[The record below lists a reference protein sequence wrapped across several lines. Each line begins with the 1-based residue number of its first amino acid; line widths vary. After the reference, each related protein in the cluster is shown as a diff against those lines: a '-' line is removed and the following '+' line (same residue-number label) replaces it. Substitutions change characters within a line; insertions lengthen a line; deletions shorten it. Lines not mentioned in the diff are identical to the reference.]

1 MRSLIAVVPLVILAA
16 CGFSAGAHDGDQQSA
31 SAGPAERR
39 DFQVG
44 SFQSVSLG
52 GSHDVVVKVGPAAS
66 VYAEGPAD
74 ELDRLDIRVQGGD
87 LRIGTKRN
95 RGFNMGSW
103 HKVTVYV
110 TTPQLAAASI
120 GGSGGMK
127 IDRVDAERFKAQ
139 IGGSGNM
146 DIASLKAGDA
156 ELSIAGSG
164 SIRAAGHAQRQN
176 ISIAGSGD
184 VDASGLESRT
194 ASISMLGSGDVSTRA
209 TETADVNIMGSG
221 DVTLGGGAK
230 CAVHKMGSGAVH
242 CIS

>member
-1 MRSLIAVVPLVILAA
+1 MRAALAAVSLVVLAA
-16 CGFSAGAHDGDQQSA
+16 CGFSAGAHDGNQQGA
-31 SAGPAERR
+31 KPGPASRR

-52 GSHDVVVKVGPAAS
+52 GSHDVIVRVGPAAS

-87 LRIGTKRN
+87 LRITNKHN
-95 RGFNMGSW
+95 RGFNMGTF

-110 TTPQLAAASI
+110 TTPQLAAAEI
-120 GGSGGMK
+120 GGSGSMK
-127 IDRVDAERFKAQ
+127 IDRVDAERFKAS
-139 IGGSGNM
+139 IGGSGDM

-164 SIRAAGHAQRQN
+164 SIRAVGNAQRQN

-184 VDASGLESRT
+184 VDAGGLESRT
-194 ASISMLGSGDVSTRA
+194 ASISMLGSGDVRTRA
-209 TETADVNIMGSG
+209 TETADVSILGSG

-230 CAVHKMGSGAVH
+230 CAVHKMGSGSVH
-242 CIS
+242 CES